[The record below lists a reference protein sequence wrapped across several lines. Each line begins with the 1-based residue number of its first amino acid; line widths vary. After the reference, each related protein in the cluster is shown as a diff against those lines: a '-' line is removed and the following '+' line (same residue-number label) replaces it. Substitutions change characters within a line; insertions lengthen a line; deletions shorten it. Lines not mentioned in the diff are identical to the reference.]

1 MNGSP
6 WAFQLHPLAWLAV
19 LAAAAGYAAVVRR
32 PAYAA
37 TRRQVRSFAGAMGAL
52 VVALSWPLADLAA
65 HWSLTALVV
74 QRLLLTLAV
83 PPLLVGGLPRPL
95 VAAVTRPAPVDA
107 AARAA
112 GRPPVAVAVVTVV
125 FVATL
130 TTGAVDAQSSSTAA
144 RALLDL
150 VLLAAGAVLWLPVL
164 SPVPGTT
171 RLPALGRAGYLIV
184 QSIVPSFLA
193 VVWIL
198 ARHPLYPTFDHAGR
212 VVGLSALADQEV
224 AGFLAKLG
232 TIAVLW
238 TVAFVAVNRG
248 EPAKAGDGDEEPLT
262 WVDVE
267 RHLQRAERR
276 QRRALPAPRTP
287 PPETLP
293 EGP

>member
-1 MNGSP
+1 MAAHGGVKPSP
-6 WAFQLHPLAWLAV
+6 WAFAPDFAAWGAALAV
-19 LAAAAGYAAVVRR
+19 SVGYAVVVHR
-32 PAYAA
+32 PAFAA
-37 TRRQVRSFAGAMGAL
+37 DRRQIRSFAGAMAVLLLAL
-52 VVALSWPLADLAA
+52 TWPVADLAA

-83 PPLLVGGLPRPL
+83 PPLLLLSLPRPL
-95 VAAVTRPAPVDA
+95 VAAATRPAPLDA
-107 AARAA
+107 LARSAS
-112 GRPPVAVAVVTVV
+112 RPPVAVVVVTVV

-130 TTGAVDAQSSSTAA
+130 TTAAVDAESSSAIA

-150 VLLAAGAVLWLPVL
+150 VLLAAGVVLWLPVL
-164 SPVPGTT
+164 APVPGTPQ
-171 RLPALGRAGYLIV
+171 LPALGRAGYLIV

-198 ARHPLYPTFDHAGR
+198 ARHPLYPPFDHPGR
-212 VVGLSALADQEV
+212 VAGLTPLADQEV

-238 TVAFVAVNRG
+238 TVAFVAVSRAQPTRPPDDG
-248 EPAKAGDGDEEPLT
+248 EQPLT

-276 QRRALPAPRTP
+276 QRRGP
-287 PPETLP
+287 PPP
-293 EGP
+293 G